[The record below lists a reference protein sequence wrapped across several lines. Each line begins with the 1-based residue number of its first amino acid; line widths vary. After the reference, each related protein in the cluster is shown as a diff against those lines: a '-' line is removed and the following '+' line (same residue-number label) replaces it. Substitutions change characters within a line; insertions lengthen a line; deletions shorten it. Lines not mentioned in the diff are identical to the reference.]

1 MSKPHFSFED
11 FKNSNGLSNKT
22 IIEKTSLNKNTLTK
36 WNKLTSDKDIQ
47 QESILKLLRAF
58 PEIDLAKYF
67 PTHAEIIR
75 LSKKSD

>member
-1 MSKPHFSFED
+1 MSKPQFSFAN

-58 PEIDLAKYF
+58 PKIDLAKYF

-75 LSKKSD
+75 LSKKK